1 MKPLTLSDDRR
12 EALAGHLQ
20 RLFAEEFGETLSDFQ
35 AGIVIDLMLKQ
46 LGPAVYNQAVE
57 DVRAHLQ
64 DKLDDL
70 SGEVWVDGGV

>member
-12 EALAGHLQ
+12 ATLAAHLQ
-20 RLFAEEFGETLSDFQ
+20 RLFAEEFGEGLSDFQ
-35 AGIVIDLMLKQ
+35 ADIVIDLMLKE

-64 DKLDDL
+64 GRLDDL
-70 SGEVWVDGGV
+70 SGEVWIEGGV